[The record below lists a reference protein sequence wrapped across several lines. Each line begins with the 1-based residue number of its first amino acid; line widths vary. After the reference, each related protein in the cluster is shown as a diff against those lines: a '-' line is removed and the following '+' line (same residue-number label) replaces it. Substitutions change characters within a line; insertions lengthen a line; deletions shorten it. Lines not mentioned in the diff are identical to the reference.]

1 MRLAKVENGIV
12 TNIVEGDLAFAT
24 KQALVPCDATIGIG
38 WQYDGTT
45 FTNPNPPR
53 VPTIND
59 IKVAA
64 KHAIDAAAGQARAR
78 YITTVPGQ
86 EATYM
91 LKERQARE
99 YAAAGYP
106 AASVPP
112 LVQVEAD
119 AFGITP
125 QQAAD
130 EIIAKADAWIAL
142 AAKIE
147 YARRSG
153 KAEVDAASDVASV
166 ETIKNKII
174 AQLDAI

>member
-1 MRLAKVENGIV
+1 MKYAKISGGIV
-12 TNIVEGDLAFAT
+12 EQVQPYHEEGFVE
-24 KQALVPCDATIGIG
+24 VPDDVVCGMLDNG
-38 WQYDGTT
+38 DGT
-45 FTNPNPPR
+45 FSIPKQ
-53 VPTIND
+53 PTATV
-59 IKVAA
+59 KSSA
-64 KHAIDAAAGQARAR
+64 KSSIDAAAGQARAR

-91 LKERQARE
+91 LKERQARD

-106 AASVPP
+106 AASVPS
-112 LVQVEAD
+112 LVQAEAD

-130 EIIAKADAWIAL
+130 EIIAQADAWITL

-153 KAEVDAASDVASV
+153 KAEVDAASDAASV